1 MGMVRFN
8 RDALES
14 CRTTVAGQAGQF
26 GAVGDRFP
34 QGGANAAMFGK
45 LADSG
50 ALAQALDALDKSMN
64 AEFEAAQTLLGKVE
78 RALDAVQRTVED
90 TERAN
95 ASGVSR

>member
-8 RDALES
+8 REALEG
-14 CRTTVAGQAGQF
+14 CRTTVASQAGQF

-34 QGGANAAMFGK
+34 KTAVNAAAFGK
-45 LADSG
+45 LADS
-50 ALAQALDALDKSMN
+50 AAMAQAVGVLDAAMN
-64 AEFEAAQTLLGKVE
+64 DEFNAAETLLGKVD

-95 ASGVSR
+95 ADGVRR

>member
-1 MGMVRFN
+1 MVRFN
-8 RDALES
+8 REALEG
-14 CRTTVAGQAGQF
+14 CRTTVGGQAGQF

-34 QGGANAAMFGK
+34 KAAVDAAMFGK

-50 ALAQALDALDKSMN
+50 AIAAAVGELDKSMN
-64 AEFEAAQTLLGKVE
+64 AEFEAAQQLLGKVE

>member
-8 RDALES
+8 REALEG

-26 GAVGDRFP
+26 GAVGDGFP
-34 QGGANAAMFGK
+34 KAASNAAMFGK

-50 ALAQALDALDKSMN
+50 AFAQAMDALDRSMN
-64 AEFEAAQTLLGKVE
+64 EDFNAAEVLLGKIE

-95 ASGVSR
+95 ADGVRR